1 MAVPSPQSA
10 WGAVTMTTK
19 SAVRTRMRAR
29 RDAFVASLS
38 PAERASCFRVAPAM
52 LAAQFAAGRTIAG
65 YFAYGGEADPARILA
80 QARDAGAEIAISAM
94 AGLNEAMAFRLWAPS
109 DAVEPGP
116 FGLGQPCAG
125 APAVVPDVILTPLIA
140 FTRQGDR
147 LGQGGGYFDRAF
159 AEHPGVLR
167 VGLAW
172 SVQEAES
179 LPRDPW
185 DMPLDAVLT
194 EREWIDC
201 GPRA

>member
-1 MAVPSPQSA
+1 
-10 WGAVTMTTK
+10 MTTK
-19 SAVRTRMRAR
+19 SAVRARMRAR
-29 RDAFVASLS
+29 RDAFVAGLS
-38 PAERASCFRVAPAM
+38 PAERVSCFRVAPAM

-80 QARDAGAEIAISAM
+80 QARDAGAGIAVCSM
-94 AGLNEAMAFRLWAPS
+94 ASLAEPLMFRLWSPS

-116 FGLGQPCAG
+116 FGVGQPQTSAE
-125 APAVVPDVILTPLIA
+125 AVTPDVILTPLIA

-147 LGQGGGYFDRAF
+147 LGQGGGYFDRVF
-159 AEHPGVLR
+159 AAYPDALR

-179 LPRDPW
+179 LPLDPW